1 MRLFI
6 AIRSLVP
13 PWSESAQSPSSSL
26 WFWNV
31 HHSSV
36 SPISH
41 LNACSS
47 CLRRFLCSPSQPVF
61 ISSSLTNIISK
72 LKTIPLPRLFMKM
85 LSCVVPRTHLMDTA
99 QQISFH
105 CMKWMV
111 YIWWH
116 FLSFNPI
123 FAHAVFSP
131 LQLLN
136 LLERLWWKVWS
147 KASLNFSQAA
157 VTALSLSIHL
167 LSPSEHCDG
176 FLRQDFV
183 RQDFVRQEF
192 LAQKP
197 CWLVPGMSQ
206 LFGHPLLITFGSNL
220 SDFWVSNL

>member
-6 AIRSLVP
+6 AIWSLVP

-26 WFWNV
+26 CFWNV

-36 SPISH
+36 GPISH

-85 LSCVVPRTHLMDTA
+85 LSCVVPRTLLMDTA

-105 CMKWMV
+105 HMKWMI
-111 YIWWH
+111 YTWLY

-123 FAHAVFSP
+123 CAHAVFSP

-136 LLERLWWKVWS
+136 LPLVKGLVQRLSELLTGCSDSPVPFHPLVKPFRVLWWICKTRFCKTRVPGT
-147 KASLNFSQAA
+147 KAVLTRPWH
-157 VTALSLSIHL
+157 VTA
-167 LSPSEHCDG
+167 
-176 FLRQDFV
+176 V
-183 RQDFVRQEF
+183 WA
-192 LAQKP
+192 LAPNYIWK
-197 CWLVPGMSQ
+197 
-206 LFGHPLLITFGSNL
+206 
-220 SDFWVSNL
+220 

>member
-6 AIRSLVP
+6 AIWSLVP

-26 WFWNV
+26 CFWNV

-36 SPISH
+36 SPISQ

-61 ISSSLTNIISK
+61 IFSSLTNIISK
-72 LKTIPLPRLFMKM
+72 LKTILLPRLFIKT
-85 LSCVVPRTHLMDTA
+85 LSCVVPGLRDTA
-99 QQISFH
+99 QQISCH
-105 CMKWMV
+105 CMKWV
-111 YIWWH
+111 IYTWLY

-123 FAHAVFSP
+123 FVHAVFSP

-136 LLERLWWKVWS
+136 LPEKLRWKVWS
-147 KASLNFSQAA
+147 KASLSPSQAA
-157 VTALSLSIHL
+157 VTALSPSIHL
-167 LSPSEHCDG
+167 LSSSEHCDG
-176 FLRQDFV
+176 FVRQDFV
-183 RQDFVRQEF
+183 RQDFVRQEL

-206 LFGHPLLITFGSNL
+206 LFGHSLLITFASNL